1 MAKSNKKPDT
11 EHKEELVEVS
21 RREQRLRERLLT
33 IDEDMIHDERRVHE
47 NGERRR
53 EHLTR
58 RINKVR
64 SRQEA
69 KLDRLENSRLYKKS
83 KILYVILS
91 PFFAIGRGIRSI
103 WRKIRGRVDHHKKVT
118 PHRSFY
124 LTTHAQAVRQINI
137 SGYLRFVHEVGR
149 LIWDNKWLYFKA
161 LILLS
166 LALLIVIGL
175 GKQANY
181 NDVREALEAVDLNWF
196 VQTTGLVTQAVITSL
211 TVTDSN
217 KQMLAT
223 LIFIVA
229 WLVLICL
236 VRHIYGGRTKIK
248 LRDALY
254 NGTGSIVQMFILLF
268 ILLVQTLPLAIA
280 MISYSAITGA
290 GYINTGIKIENM
302 AAWCAI
308 VIIGILTVYWMIT
321 TLLCAVT
328 ITIPGIYPFRAFFE
342 TSVLVSGR
350 RVKILFRVLMMLV
363 PLALLWLVV
372 LVPVVILD
380 NALKL
385 QYVPLVQAVTTLLVA
400 ASMIWISVYLY
411 MLYRRL
417 LDSPEQPI
425 GTSNNQII
433 WPWQRKKR
441 KAELKRRAS
450 QARSENKASEEEM
463 AELENNPVTKKMTK
477 KSGGPDESK
486 SDK

>member
-1 MAKSNKKPDT
+1 MAKSNKKPDVSRR
-11 EHKEELVEVS
+11 EELVEVS

-33 IDEDMIHDERRVHE
+33 IDEDMIHDENRVHE

-53 EHLTR
+53 ARLIS

-64 SRQEA
+64 ARQEA
-69 KLDRLENSRLYKKS
+69 KLDRLENSKLHKTS
-83 KILYVILS
+83 KNLDAILS
-91 PFFAIGRGIRSI
+91 SFFAIGRGVRSI

-149 LIWDNKWLYFKA
+149 LIWDNKWLYFKV
-161 LILLS
+161 LLLLA
-166 LALLIVIGL
+166 LALLVVIGL
-175 GKQANY
+175 GKQSNY
-181 NDVREALEAVDLNWF
+181 NDVREALDAVGLNWLT
-196 VQTTGLVTQAVITSL
+196 QTVGLVTQAVITSL
-211 TVTDSN
+211 TISDAN

-223 LIFIVA
+223 VIFIVA
-229 WLVLICL
+229 WLVLTCL

-280 MISYSAITGA
+280 MISYSAVTGA

-363 PLALLWLVV
+363 PLALLWLIVR
-372 LVPVVILD
+372 
-380 NALKL
+380 
-385 QYVPLVQAVTTLLVA
+385 
-400 ASMIWISVYLY
+400 MRHWC
-411 MLYRRL
+411 R
-417 LDSPEQPI
+417 
-425 GTSNNQII
+425 
-433 WPWQRKKR
+433 W
-441 KAELKRRAS
+441 
-450 QARSENKASEEEM
+450 
-463 AELENNPVTKKMTK
+463 
-477 KSGGPDESK
+477 
-486 SDK
+486 

>member
-1 MAKSNKKPDT
+1 MAKSNKKPDVSR
-11 EHKEELVEVS
+11 KEELVEVS

-161 LILLS
+161 LLLLA
-166 LALLIVIGL
+166 LALLVVIGL
-175 GKQANY
+175 GKQSNY
-181 NDVREALEAVDLNWF
+181 NDVREALDAVGLNWF
-196 VQTTGLVTQAVITSL
+196 TQTVGLVTQAVITSL
-211 TVTDSN
+211 TISDAN

-223 LIFIVA
+223 VIFIVA
-229 WLVLICL
+229 WLVLTCL

-254 NGTGSIVQMFILLF
+254 SGVGSIIQMFILLF

-280 MISYSAITGA
+280 MISYSAVTGA

-308 VIIGILTVYWMIT
+308 VIIGVLTVYWMIT
-321 TLLCAVT
+321 TMLCAA
-328 ITIPGIYPFRAFFE
+328 GIYPFRAFFE

-385 QYVPLVQAVTTLLVA
+385 QYVPLVQVVTTLLVA

-450 QARSENKASEEEM
+450 QAKSEYKTSEEEM
-463 AELENNPVTKKMTK
+463 TEPENNPVTKKMTK

>member
-1 MAKSNKKPDT
+1 MAKAKKEQVT
-11 EHKEELVEVS
+11 EIREELVEVS

-53 EHLTR
+53 ERLTR

-64 SRQEA
+64 SRQEV

-83 KILYVILS
+83 KILYAILS
-91 PFFAIGRGIRSI
+91 PFFAIGRGVRSI

-161 LILLS
+161 LLLLT
-166 LALLIVIGL
+166 LALLVVIGL
-175 GKQANY
+175 GKQSNY
-181 NDVREALEAVDLNWF
+181 NDVREALDAVGLNWF
-196 VQTTGLVTQAVITSL
+196 TQTVGLVTQAVITSL
-211 TVTDSN
+211 TISDAN

-223 LIFIVA
+223 VIFIVA
-229 WLVLICL
+229 WLVLTCL

-308 VIIGILTVYWMIT
+308 CTRTSCQARGFCGQNAPGSPRIRPGDRVCDMLLLPQWAARSATSLARVQRSVFLYPHTVIYCLSVPNPLHLGINISACLHIS
-321 TLLCAVT
+321 A
-328 ITIPGIYPFRAFFE
+328 
-342 TSVLVSGR
+342 
-350 RVKILFRVLMMLV
+350 
-363 PLALLWLVV
+363 
-372 LVPVVILD
+372 
-380 NALKL
+380 
-385 QYVPLVQAVTTLLVA
+385 LVQFASICAKNSTT
-400 ASMIWISVYLY
+400 
-411 MLYRRL
+411 
-417 LDSPEQPI
+417 
-425 GTSNNQII
+425 
-433 WPWQRKKR
+433 
-441 KAELKRRAS
+441 
-450 QARSENKASEEEM
+450 
-463 AELENNPVTKKMTK
+463 
-477 KSGGPDESK
+477 
-486 SDK
+486 